1 MSFAD
6 SDPQRLEN
14 SRFRT
19 TTELG
24 CVHFDITYIYTPPP
38 LDGRREGRLE
48 NAPPSIKK
56 EGKKKEGVKERAR
69 KRGRGERAESLF
81 FLAFFSRVLNSSSST
96 QIKIRFLF
104 LFLLLFLSHRTF
116 VSPVATVSWLRLFA
130 NLVQT
135 IRI

>member
-1 MSFAD
+1 L
-6 SDPQRLEN
+6 P
-14 SRFRT
+14 
-19 TTELG
+19 
-24 CVHFDITYIYTPPP
+24 
-38 LDGRREGRLE
+38 
-48 NAPPSIKK
+48 
-56 EGKKKEGVKERAR
+56 
-69 KRGRGERAESLF
+69 
-81 FLAFFSRVLNSSSST
+81 FFSRVLNSSSST